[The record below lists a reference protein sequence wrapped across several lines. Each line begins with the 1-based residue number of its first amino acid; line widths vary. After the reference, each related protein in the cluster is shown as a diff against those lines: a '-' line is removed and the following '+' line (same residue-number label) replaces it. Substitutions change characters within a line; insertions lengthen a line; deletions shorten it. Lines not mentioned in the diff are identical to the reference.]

1 MSDNETVFK
10 KLMIEAQK
18 GNSTAYGEL
27 LKGLCLFL
35 KNYLRKRIFD
45 PTDIEEVVQ
54 EILMAVHKSMHTYDG
69 QKPFMSWVLAITE
82 YKIVD
87 YIRELKKRTAPSD
100 LEAIANFFAR
110 LHSDSDLKMDIDKAM
125 NKLNTREQTVL
136 NLLKIEGQSVN
147 QVAEQLNLT
156 ESNVKVI
163 AHRAYTSLK
172 IYLGVRS

>member
-1 MSDNETVFK
+1 
-10 KLMIEAQK
+10 
-18 GNSTAYGEL
+18 
-27 LKGLCLFL
+27 
-35 KNYLRKRIFD
+35 
-45 PTDIEEVVQ
+45 
-54 EILMAVHKSMHTYDG
+54 
-69 QKPFMSWVLAITE
+69 
-82 YKIVD
+82 
-87 YIRELKKRTAPSD
+87 
-100 LEAIANFFAR
+100 
-110 LHSDSDLKMDIDKAM
+110 MDIDKAM